1 MLSKIFSNK
10 KIIILF
16 LSLIPLAIVYI
27 SEYFFEILP
36 CKLCIY
42 QRIPYVIVGVI
53 TIVNI
58 IKLFRNV
65 LNKIIN
71 LTIEIL
77 LIINFSIA
85 IFHYGI
91 ERRFF
96 RFQSNCLNNLG
107 DAENFEDYKKM
118 LANQDYILCDQV
130 SYEFFGVPISIWN
143 AIYAFFFFLLVIK
156 FNKNGDLK

>member
-42 QRIPYVIVGVI
+42 QRIPYIIVGVI

-107 DAENFEDYKKM
+107 DAENFEDYKK
-118 LANQDYILCDQV
+118 C
-130 SYEFFGVPISIWN
+130 
-143 AIYAFFFFLLVIK
+143 
-156 FNKNGDLK
+156 